1 MSWKKM
7 FQYFKLLNSRSK
19 THIREL
25 YTLHSNCS
33 IGFHHCVLM
42 LNSNTS
48 CECTMVL
55 NLTLYC
61 QHLYWSIDQITDNNT
76 HSTHAMWVIHRKH
89 DNTAENIHLSLQ
101 STYHIFNLQIFIS
114 SSFQVTEMVWRHGN
128 VLHFDHSCMF
138 WILFLL
144 SECWLF
150 FNIYTSFPKYF
161 LSKGKVLSTLYRK
174 FKISHFGHWCRFHF
188 WIISL

>member
-1 MSWKKM
+1 M

-61 QHLYWSIDQITDNNT
+61 QHLYWSIDQITDDNT
-76 HSTHAMWVIHRKH
+76 HSTHAMWVIHWKH
-89 DNTAENIHLSLQ
+89 DNTEHTFVFA
-101 STYHIFNLQIFIS
+101 
-114 SSFQVTEMVWRHGN
+114 
-128 VLHFDHSCMF
+128 
-138 WILFLL
+138 
-144 SECWLF
+144 
-150 FNIYTSFPKYF
+150 KY
-161 LSKGKVLSTLYRK
+161 
-174 FKISHFGHWCRFHF
+174 ISHFQFTNFLQFILSSNRNGLTPRKRFTLWSLMHVLDSVSFCSLTSIHHF
-188 WIISL
+188 PSTI